1 MNLRFEILKAVAAN
15 PGAPINEIADAISY
29 DRQKTAWSVRDC
41 AQDGLLAKRLDD
53 VTRQPGYTL
62 TDAGKKR
69 LAEGPAKLQGGNLK
83 KGAKTKT
90 SFNAGPRDR
99 AEAKAK
105 AKAEAEAVSEPVAA
119 EATVKESLTV
129 APEEHPADSASKTEL
144 ALPIAAQQL
153 ITHKHQ
159 ASYNDSYFGEPAG
172 LVKRALYELDRMPF
186 VAARPQVKALRDEA
200 DAAKRASESYLAA
213 RDELRRELDE
223 VRATLAPLT
232 GGTLAVSDLSEAAV
246 AKKAAAVIE
255 GLRDAHREQLNM
267 IAIASETLA
276 PLVSGDIDTSD
287 MDLDELAKHVA
298 DALTTMRDVRDSAS
312 QEFASVHAENERLRS
327 QLQTIDETCDRVEKL
342 IHYGAEGDTAFRVQE
357 MMDFAVQYNNTQKAA
372 KEELRSRLANQTA
385 LVEKLEH
392 LLQSARNEAEHLR
405 RHVTHNEDGLDG
417 QPLGNLLMGAREFLE
432 VGQRVTVT
440 GGEAKVEVRALNI
453 TFDLAPHEVSEVLEH
468 ATALERKLPVPF

>member
-1 MNLRFEILKAVAAN
+1 MNLRFEILKAVAAS

-99 AEAKAK
+99 ADAKV
-105 AKAEAEAVSEPVAA
+105 ESVSEPAAA

-129 APEEHPADSASKTEL
+129 VPERAPELPAEVSTAGQAAEDDRKEIDLILVRPRVLEDLEISKR
-144 ALPIAAQQL
+144 AR
-153 ITHKHQ
+153 
-159 ASYNDSYFGEPAG
+159 DSYRES
-172 LVKRALYELDRMPF
+172 
-186 VAARPQVKALRDEA
+186 RDVL
-200 DAAKRASESYLAA
+200 S
-213 RDELRRELDE
+213 RELDTIRALLAHRVTGPIDPSDFTE
-223 VRATLAPLT
+223 VELA
-232 GGTLAVSDLSEAAV
+232 E
-246 AKKAAAVIE
+246 KAAEMIDEAVNEISHAWTAVRE
-255 GLRDAHREQLNM
+255 KDDELLKQACVVVELRDQ
-267 IAIASETLA
+267 
-276 PLVSGDIDTSD
+276 
-287 MDLDELAKHVA
+287 
-298 DALTTMRDVRDSAS
+298 
-312 QEFASVHAENERLRS
+312 
-327 QLQTIDETCDRVEKL
+327 
-342 IHYGAEGDTAFRVQE
+342 
-357 MMDFAVQYNNTQKAA
+357 
-372 KEELRSRLANQTA
+372 LANQTA

-405 RHVTHNEDGLDG
+405 QHVTHNEDGLDG

-440 GGEAKVEVRALNI
+440 GGESKVEVRALNI

>member
-83 KGAKTKT
+83 KVAKTKT

-105 AKAEAEAVSEPVAA
+105 VEAVSEPAAA

-129 APEEHPADSASKTEL
+129 APEEHPADSDSKTEL
-144 ALPIAAQQL
+144 ALPIVAQQL

-172 LVKRALYELDRMPF
+172 LVKRALYALDRMPF

-287 MDLDELAKHVA
+287 MDLHEI
-298 DALTTMRDVRDSAS
+298 
-312 QEFASVHAENERLRS
+312 AEQAAAR
-327 QLQTIDETCDRVEKL
+327 I
-342 IHYGAEGDTAFRVQE
+342 
-357 MMDFAVQYNNTQKAA
+357 AA
-372 KEELRSRLANQTA
+372 KDTELLEQARVVVALRDTITQRNAELSNAQA

-405 RHVTHNEDGLDG
+405 RHANHSGDAADMVNHPPHYQG
-417 QPLGNLLMGAREFLE
+417 
-432 VGQRVTVT
+432 
-440 GGEAKVEVRALNI
+440 KVECIDAIEAALGPEGFVAYCRGNALKYSFRAGRKGDAAQDIKKARWYADRALQTINQPAS
-453 TFDLAPHEVSEVLEH
+453 LS
-468 ATALERKLPVPF
+468 VPA

>member
-1 MNLRFEILKAVAAN
+1 MNLRFEILKPVAAS

-83 KGAKTKT
+83 KGAKAKT

-99 AEAKAK
+99 ADAKAK
-105 AKAEAEAVSEPVAA
+105 VEAVSEPAAAAAIPAPENYSLLGVLADIRAAVGDTTGKIMLSELAEHIRLRLAELDAAPAALRAEMKKADDELAEIQAALAGRVYIVGDLDELPAAA
-119 EATVKESLTV
+119 EC
-129 APEEHPADSASKTEL
+129 AS
-144 ALPIAAQQL
+144 
-153 ITHKHQ
+153 
-159 ASYNDSYFGEPAG
+159 
-172 LVKRALYELDRMPF
+172 R
-186 VAARPQVKALRDEA
+186 
-200 DAAKRASESYLAA
+200 
-213 RDELRRELDE
+213 
-223 VRATLAPLT
+223 
-232 GGTLAVSDLSEAAV
+232 
-246 AKKAAAVIE
+246 AAAVIDQ
-255 GLRDAHREQLNM
+255 LTSANRDHLNM

-276 PLVSGDIDTSD
+276 PLAAGDIDTSD
-287 MDLDELAKHVA
+287 MDLHELAEQA
-298 DALTTMRDVRDSAS
+298 AAR
-312 QEFASVHAENERLRS
+312 
-327 QLQTIDETCDRVEKL
+327 I
-342 IHYGAEGDTAFRVQE
+342 
-357 MMDFAVQYNNTQKAA
+357 AA
-372 KEELRSRLANQTA
+372 KDTELLEQARVVVALRDTITQRNAELSNAQA

-440 GGEAKVEVRALNI
+440 GGESKVEVRALNI

>member
-83 KGAKTKT
+83 KGAKAKT

-99 AEAKAK
+99 ADAKAK
-105 AKAEAEAVSEPVAA
+105 VEAVSEPAGA
-119 EATVKESLTV
+119 EATVKESLTA
-129 APEEHPADSASKTEL
+129 APEEHPSTPADGA
-144 ALPIAAQQL
+144 AAQPERAPELPAEVSTAGQAAEDDRKEIDL
-153 ITHKHQ
+153 ILVRPRVLEDLEISKR
-159 ASYNDSYFGEPAG
+159 ARDSYRES
-172 LVKRALYELDRMPF
+172 
-186 VAARPQVKALRDEA
+186 RDVL
-200 DAAKRASESYLAA
+200 S
-213 RDELRRELDE
+213 RELDAIRALLAHRVTGPFDPSDFTE
-223 VRATLAPLT
+223 VELA
-232 GGTLAVSDLSEAAV
+232 E
-246 AKKAAAVIE
+246 KAAEMIDEAVNEISH
-255 GLRDAHREQLNM
+255 AWTAVREK
-267 IAIASETLA
+267 
-276 PLVSGDIDTSD
+276 D
-287 MDLDELAKHVA
+287 DELLKQACV
-298 DALTTMRDVRDSAS
+298 V
-312 QEFASVHAENERLRS
+312 V
-327 QLQTIDETCDRVEKL
+327 
-342 IHYGAEGDTAFRVQE
+342 
-357 MMDFAVQYNNTQKAA
+357 
-372 KEELRSRLANQTA
+372 ELRHQLANQTA

-392 LLQSARNEAEHLR
+392 LLQSSRNEAEHLR

-440 GGEAKVEVRALNI
+440 GGESTVEVRALNI

>member
-1 MNLRFEILKAVAAN
+1 MNLRFEILKAVAAS

-53 VTRQPGYTL
+53 VTRQPGYAL

-83 KGAKTKT
+83 KGAKAKT

-99 AEAKAK
+99 ADAKAK
-105 AKAEAEAVSEPVAA
+105 VEAVSEPAA
-119 EATVKESLTV
+119 AAAIP
-129 APEEHPADSASKTEL
+129 APENYSLLGVLADIRAAVGDPEGRLMQDEL
-144 ALPIAAQQL
+144 VDRVRAIA
-153 ITHKHQ
+153 K
-159 ASYNDSYFGEPAG
+159 AG
-172 LVKRALYELDRMPF
+172 AIANADLVKIR
-186 VAARPQVKALRDEA
+186 
-200 DAAKRASESYLAA
+200 
-213 RDELRRELDE
+213 
-223 VRATLAPLT
+223 
-232 GGTLAVSDLSEAAV
+232 GTLLPLVFVRLDDGAPGAV
-246 AKKAAAVIE
+246 ACAERAAD
-255 GLRDAHREQLNM
+255 LLQRTRESNREMLNM

-276 PLVSGDIDTSD
+276 PLASGDIDTSD
-287 MDLDELAKHVA
+287 MDLHELAKHVA
-298 DALTTMRDVRDSAS
+298 DALTTMRDARDSAS

-342 IHYGAEGDTAFRVQE
+342 IHYGTEGDTAFRVQE
-357 MMDFAVQYNNTQKAA
+357 MMDFAVQYNNTQEAA